1 MVRSQC
7 SGSIQAIGGRHL
19 AAWASRNN
27 SILVFQAAVGDFVT
41 AGEPVVEVFGSAP
54 APVNARKQL
63 LGMIAFGAERTI
75 EQDTGFAV
83 RIMAD
88 IAVKALSAAINDPTT
103 AVQALD
109 HISNVLRV
117 LGSTALH
124 GPLTFRDDA
133 GTARLFLPGRTWDD
147 YCPLRSPRS
156 ASTARARFRSIAGS
170 TLC

>member
-1 MVRSQC
+1 MFVARSQC

-19 AAWASRNN
+19 VAWASRNN

-88 IAVKALSAAINDPTT
+88 IAVKAFC
-103 AVQALD
+103 
-109 HISNVLRV
+109 R
-117 LGSTALH
+117 
-124 GPLTFRDDA
+124 
-133 GTARLFLPGRTWDD
+133 GTGRPWT
-147 YCPLRSPRS
+147 PR
-156 ASTARARFRSIAGS
+156 
-170 TLC
+170 